1 MNALSRLPA
10 DALQRSEEGAKRK
23 LIYSFYSFVCPLD
36 LIHWLRLALGAE
48 IARALA
54 QWTRLRLCALCS
66 DQATSSALGRVQFEP
81 SCELRARVDR
91 IDKMIFAPKLK
102 LRML

>member
-48 IARALA
+48 IARSLNGLVCDCVRFAQTSRLA
-54 QWTRLRLCALCS
+54 QL
-66 DQATSSALGRVQFEP
+66 
-81 SCELRARVDR
+81 
-91 IDKMIFAPKLK
+91 
-102 LRML
+102 